1 MADNTPQWSGSS
13 AFLHGFARAAIEGP
27 PGGNPSTWWGSV
39 KVSLPEDVAQT
50 VVRLQAEDGAHSRGI
65 LYRRGGEKTVLVF
78 GHPRGDFSSHYLAP
92 VLLDAGVAVFG
103 GQVRSFANDSDCIH
117 ESLLADIAAQIR
129 YLRSLGFEKVVLV
142 GNSGGGSL
150 FSLYQAQAGTE
161 PPGRLTDTPAGDPY
175 DLNALDLPQAD
186 ALILLAAHLGEGL
199 YALNS
204 LDPAMVDEND
214 PLSCDP
220 GLDMYNPDNGY
231 RQPPESSRYTPE
243 FLERYRAAQRARCER
258 LDAVARDDIRR
269 RREAREAMNAPG
281 FAELPLRSRL
291 ATIRRAE
298 VSRYLTVARMD
309 ANPAFTDLALHPS
322 PRAVGSLFGGRDPHG
337 YNYRLGGPA
346 SVVTPEAWL
355 STWSGLSSRASVPAN
370 IPHVHVPLLVINYT
384 RDLVIFPDQLQEIVE
399 NAGTKDTTV
408 VEIDADHYGLPASG
422 TGEDVIK
429 EVGDAISSWLA
440 ARDLPKSGTHA

>member
-1 MADNTPQWSGSS
+1 METQMADNTPQWSGSS
-13 AFLHGFARAAIEGP
+13 AFLHGFARGDIEGP
-27 PGGNPSTWWGSV
+27 PSGNPSTWWGSA
-39 KVSLPEDVAQT
+39 KLALPEGVTQT

-65 LYRRGGEKTVLVF
+65 LYRKGGEGTVLVF
-78 GHPRGDFSSHYLAP
+78 AHPRGDFSSHYLTP

-117 ESLLADIAAQIR
+117 ESLLADIAAEIR

-150 FSLYQAQAGTE
+150 FSFYQAQAGTE

-186 ALILLAAHLGEGL
+186 ALVLLAAHLGEGL

-204 LDPAMVDEND
+204 LDPSMVDESD

-220 GLDMYNPDNGY
+220 SLDMYSPDNGY
-231 RQPPESSRYTPE
+231 REPPEPSRYTAE
-243 FLERYRAAQRARCER
+243 FLARYREAQRARCER

-269 RREAREAMNAPG
+269 RREAREAMSAPG
-281 FAELPLRSRL
+281 FADLPLQARL

-309 ANPAFTDLALHPS
+309 ANPAFTDMTIHPS
-322 PRAVGSLFGGRDPHG
+322 PRAVGSLFGGRDPHA

-346 SVVTPEAWL
+346 SVVTPEGWL

-370 IPHVHVPLLVINYT
+370 IPHVHVPLLVVNYT
-384 RDLVIFPDQLQEIVE
+384 RDVVIFPDQLQEIVDR
-399 NAGTKDTTV
+399 AGTKDISV
-408 VEIDADHYGLPASG
+408 VEIDSDHYGLPASG
-422 TGEDVIK
+422 TAEDVIK
-429 EVGDAISSWLA
+429 QVGDAVSSWLA
-440 ARDLPKSGTHA
+440 AHQ

>member
-13 AFLHGFARAAIEGP
+13 AFLHGFARSDIEGP
-27 PGGNPSTWWGSV
+27 PSGHPSTWWGSATLA
-39 KVSLPEDVAQT
+39 LPVGVTQT

-65 LYRRGGEKTVLVF
+65 LYRRGDETTVVVF
-78 GHPRGDFSSHYLAP
+78 AHPRGDFSCHYLTP

-117 ESLLADIAAQIR
+117 ESLLADIAAEIR
-129 YLRSLGFEKVVLV
+129 YLRSLGFEKVVLL
-142 GNSGGGSL
+142 GNSGGGPL
-150 FSLYQAQAGTE
+150 FTLYQAQAGIE

-186 ALILLAAHLGEGL
+186 TLILVAAHLGEGL

-204 LDPAMVDEND
+204 LDPSMVDESD

-220 GLDMYNPDNGY
+220 SLDMYNPDNGY
-231 RQPPESSRYTPE
+231 RKPPESSRYTAE
-243 FLERYRAAQRARCER
+243 FLARYRQAQRARCER

-269 RREAREAMNAPG
+269 RREAREAMSAPG
-281 FAELPLRSRL
+281 FAELPPQTRL

-309 ANPAFTDLALHPS
+309 ANPAFTDMTIHPS
-322 PRAVGSLFGGRDPHG
+322 PRAVGSLFGGDDPHA

-355 STWSGLSSRASVPAN
+355 STWSGLSSRANVPAN
-370 IPHVHVPLLVINYT
+370 IAHVHVPLLVINYT
-384 RDLVIFPDQLQEIVE
+384 RDTVIFPDQVQEIIDR
-399 NAGTKDTTV
+399 AGTTDTAF
-408 VEIDADHYGLPASG
+408 VEIDSDHYGLPTSG
-422 TGEDVIK
+422 TREDVIK
-429 EVGDAISSWLA
+429 QVGDAISSWLA
-440 ARDLPKSGTHA
+440 TPKWLKAGTHV